1 MLKFLFAIVSYV
13 TGISSLAA
21 FFWFIQFQIDQNP
34 APFTWTAVL
43 TNVLLFLLFPLQ
55 HSLLPRQMV
64 KDWIHKHF
72 SVALERSLYVGTSG
86 IAMWI
91 LLLGWKRIGPL
102 LYATSHKLPFEILF
116 YFSLFLIIL
125 CTVALDHS
133 MMFGLKQGYYA
144 WKKKPLPETPF
155 KTDGLY
161 GIVRH
166 PITSLLIVCLWSQA
180 TLTAGRLLLNFLF
193 TIYAILGTVF
203 EERDLVRKYG
213 AEYLEYKNQV
223 PAFVPF
229 WK

>member
-1 MLKFLFAIVSYV
+1 MVSYI
-13 TGISSLAA
+13 TGLSSIGA

-55 HSLLPRQMV
+55 HSLLPRQTV

-72 SVALERSLYVGTSG
+72 SVALERSLYAGTSG

-91 LLLGWKRIGPL
+91 LLFGWKRIGPL
-102 LYATSHKLPFEILF
+102 LYTAPYKMPFEILF
-116 YFSLFLIIL
+116 YVSLFLIIL
-125 CTVALDHS
+125 CTVALDHG
-133 MMFGLKQGYYA
+133 MMFGLKQGFSA
-144 WKKKPLPETPF
+144 WKKKDLPSTVF

-180 TLTAGRLLLNFLF
+180 TMTAGRLLLNVLF
-193 TIYAILGTVF
+193 TVYAIIGTIF

-213 AEYLEYKNQV
+213 PLYTNYRNQV
-223 PAFVPF
+223 PAFVPL